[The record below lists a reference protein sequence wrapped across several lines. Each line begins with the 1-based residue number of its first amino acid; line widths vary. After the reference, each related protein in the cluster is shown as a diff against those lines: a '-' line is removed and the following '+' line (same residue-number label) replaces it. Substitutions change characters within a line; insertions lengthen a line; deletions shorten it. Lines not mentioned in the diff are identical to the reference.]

1 MLARLLEYTGSLLLE
16 ILEPPLLLPLVALET
31 VAVPVSL
38 VVGNL
43 YVLLDRA
50 NIVVDELDE
59 EDSL

>member
-1 MLARLLEYTGSLLLE
+1 MLSQM
-16 ILEPPLLLPLVALET
+16 PPVAAA

-59 EDSL
+59 EDSLW